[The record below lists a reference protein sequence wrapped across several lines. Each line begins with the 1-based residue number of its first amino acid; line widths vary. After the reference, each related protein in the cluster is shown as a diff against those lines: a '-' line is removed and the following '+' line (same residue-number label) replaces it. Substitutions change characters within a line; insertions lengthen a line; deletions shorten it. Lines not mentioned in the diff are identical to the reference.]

1 MQVAVLAQ
9 GEAGRN
15 RPVLI
20 ALAGGLLGVAFAH
33 FVDVS
38 RRRGRNRAAAAAKIQ
53 GHLRASLTQRAFGRL
68 KLPLFATASHTLDAA
83 KDCVTLFSTTR
94 AEPRPGVAALVSLH
108 LRHKLHCSLSLLH
121 FLDGPEQEPVV
132 AAVHTHHNFLQQT
145 LVREIVRLRCLVALR
160 SSFGTWRRRTSWRT
174 LLTRARVMRYYH
186 SKRVARKWMRAWLFA
201 HRCCPLC
208 CTSDCHVPEI
218 AHQRARL

>member
-53 GHLRASLTQRAFGRL
+53 GHLRTSLTQRAFGRL
-68 KLPLFATASHTLDAA
+68 KLPLFAPAPHSLESAHTQLN
-83 KDCVTLFSTTR
+83 VTNLFYY
-94 AEPRPGVAALVSLH
+94 PP
-108 LRHKLHCSLSLLH
+108 
-121 FLDGPEQEPVV
+121 
-132 AAVHTHHNFLQQT
+132 AV
-145 LVREIVRLRCLVALR
+145 
-160 SSFGTWRRRTSWRT
+160 
-174 LLTRARVMRYYH
+174 
-186 SKRVARKWMRAWLFA
+186 
-201 HRCCPLC
+201 P
-208 CTSDCHVPEI
+208 
-218 AHQRARL
+218 